1 MTSSRARIL
10 PGPPTGPGPAHGDAC
25 AHPAPTADRPG
36 PAGPTSPGPRAAA
49 APFAI
54 TPIDETERRERI
66 ERLKRLLDERI
77 VLLDGAMGTM
87 VQQHRLDERGYSGE
101 RFRGHGRDL
110 KGNNDILTLTQ
121 PDIIAGIHRAY
132 LEAGADIIETNTFNS
147 NSVSQADY
155 GMEALVPELNYR
167 GARLARAAADEYAR
181 SAGRPAF
188 VAGALGPSSRM
199 CSLSPDVNDPGYRS
213 TSFDEL
219 AATYLDAAR
228 SLLLG
233 GVDLLLIE
241 TVIDTL
247 NAKAAIYAALSLFD
261 ETGIELPIMI
271 SGTITDASGRI
282 LSGQTTEAFWNSIR
296 HARPLAVG
304 LNCAL
309 GGRQLRPYI
318 QELARIADTRVCA
331 YPNAGLPNAFGEYDE
346 APEETA
352 EILRDYASSGLVN
365 ILGGCCGTTPEHI
378 RLLREGVA
386 RCAPRAI
393 PAPAV
398 KTRLAGLEP
407 VAIDEESLFVNV
419 GERTNVTGSAR
430 FRKLIEAGDYA
441 AALEV
446 ARQQVASGA
455 QVIDINMDEG
465 MLDSEAAMVRFL
477 HLIAAEPD
485 IARVPVMLD
494 SSKWSVLEAG
504 LKCLQGKGIVN
515 SISLKEGEQVFL
527 EHARKVRRYGAAAV
541 VMAFDEQGQ
550 ADTVER
556 RVAICQRAYGLLT
569 RAGFP
574 PEDIIFDPNIFAVA
588 TGIEEHNGYALAF
601 IEATRRIKSL
611 LPHAL
616 VSGGVSNVSFSFR
629 GNDPVREAMHSVF
642 LYHAIAAGMDMGIVN
657 AGQLAIYEQIA
668 PELRE
673 TVEDVILDRR
683 PDATERLLEIA
694 GRYKGEGGA
703 KRKDDLEWRSLPVV
717 KRLEHALV
725 KGIDDFVIEDTEEAR
740 LAFEHPLQVIEG
752 PLMDGMNVVGDLFG
766 AGKMFLPQVVK
777 SARVMKRAVAHLIP
791 YIEQMKGAGGGRRT
805 NGRIV
810 LATVKG
816 DVHDIGK
823 NIVGVV
829 LQCNNFE
836 VVDLGVMVSCE
847 KILDTARRENA
858 DFIGLS
864 GLITPSLDEMVNVAR
879 EMQRQGF
886 ELPLLIGG
894 ATTSPAHTSVK
905 IAPQYRSPVI
915 YVKDASR
922 SVGVCQTL
930 ANATQR
936 EAFFAKLS
944 EEHERRR
951 EQHAGR
957 KVKAP
962 ELSIA
967 QARADRRRIDWA
979 TYTPPAPRV
988 PGVRVFEKY
997 PLGELLG
1004 HIDWMPFF
1012 NAWELTGKFP
1022 EVLTDPKVGEA
1033 ASNLYA
1039 DARRMLK
1046 QLMAEGWLEA
1056 RAAIGLF
1063 PANAVGDDVEVYADE
1078 DRGQPLVTLSFLR
1091 QQKGKPPG
1099 QPHECLADYIAPK
1112 SSGVRD
1118 YIGAFAV
1125 TAGVGIEE
1133 HVARFERAHD
1143 DYSSIMLKAL
1153 ADRLAEAAA
1162 EHFHE
1167 RVRRELWGYA
1177 AEESLTNDQLIREEY
1192 RGIRPAP
1199 GYPSC
1204 PDHTE
1209 KAKLWRLL
1217 DVERRIGI
1225 RLTDSFAMY
1234 PTAAVS
1240 GWYLAHPQAHYFPL
1254 GKIGR
1259 DQVEDYARRKGLTV
1273 EQAEKWLAP
1282 SLGYE
1287 IT

>member
-1 MTSSRARIL
+1 MS
-10 PGPPTGPGPAHGDAC
+10 GC
-25 AHPAPTADRPG
+25 AHSDPRADRPV
-36 PAGPTSPGPRAAA
+36 PAGRDSPAPRVAA
-49 APFAI
+49 APFAV
-54 TPIDETERRERI
+54 TPPDETERKERRERL
-66 ERLKRLLDERI
+66 RRLLDERI

-87 VQQHRLDERGYSGE
+87 VQQHRLDERGYRGE
-101 RFRGHGRDL
+101 RFLHHGRDL

-121 PDIIAGIHRAY
+121 PEVIGGIHRAY

-155 GMEALVPELNYR
+155 GTEALVPELNYR
-167 GARLARAAADEYAR
+167 AARLARTVADEF
-181 SAGRPAF
+181 AGAAKRPAF
-188 VAGALGPSSRM
+188 VAGALGPTSRM

-219 AATYLDAAR
+219 AATYLDSAR
-228 SLLLG
+228 ALLLG
-233 GVDLLLIE
+233 GVDLLLVE

-247 NAKAAIYAALSLFD
+247 NAKAAIYALLSLFD
-261 ETGIELPIMI
+261 ETGVEVPIMV

-282 LSGQTTEAFWNSIR
+282 LSGQTAEAFWNSIR
-296 HARPLAVG
+296 HARPLSVG

-318 QELARIADTRVCA
+318 QELARVADTRVCA

-346 APEETA
+346 PPEETA
-352 EILRDYASSGLVN
+352 EILREYAASGLVN

-378 RLLREGVA
+378 RLLRQGLG

-393 PAPAV
+393 PSIPV

-446 ARQQVASGA
+446 ARQQVTSGA

-477 HLIAAEPD
+477 NLIAAEPD

-515 SISLKEGEQVFL
+515 SISLKEGEEIFL
-527 EHARKVRRYGAAAV
+527 DHARKVRRHGAAAV

-556 RVAICQRAYGLLT
+556 RVAICERAYGLLT
-569 RAGFP
+569 RMGFP
-574 PEDIIFDPNIFAVA
+574 AEDIVFDPNIFAVA

-601 IEATRRIKSL
+601 IEATRKIKSL

-657 AGQLAIYEQIA
+657 AGQLAIYEEIA

-673 TVEDVILDRR
+673 AVEDVILNRR
-683 PDATERLLEIA
+683 QDATERLLEMA
-694 GRYKGEGGA
+694 ARFKGDGGVR
-703 KRKDDLEWRSLPVV
+703 RKEDLEWRSLPVA

-740 LAFEHPLQVIEG
+740 LAFDYPLQVIEG
-752 PLMDGMNVVGDLFG
+752 PLMDGMNIVGDLFG

-791 YIEQMKGAGGGRRT
+791 YIEKSKGSSGGQRA
-805 NGRIV
+805 NGRV
-810 LATVKG
+810 VMATVKG

-836 VVDLGVMVSCE
+836 VIDLGVMVPCE
-847 KILDTARRENA
+847 KILETARRENA
-858 DFIGLS
+858 DYIGLS
-864 GLITPSLDEMVNVAR
+864 GLITPSLDEMVSVAR

-905 IAPQYRSPVI
+905 IAPQYKSAVV

-922 SVGVCQTL
+922 AVGVCQTL
-930 ANATQR
+930 ANPTQR
-936 EAFFAKLS
+936 AAFVAKVND
-944 EEHERRR
+944 EHERRR

-962 ELSIA
+962 ELSIE
-967 QARADRRRIDWA
+967 QARANRRRIDWA
-979 TYTPPAPRV
+979 AYSPTAPRV
-988 PGVRVFEKY
+988 PGVRTFEKY
-997 PLGELLG
+997 PLDELLG
-1004 HIDWMPFF
+1004 YIDWMPFF

-1022 EVLTDPKVGEA
+1022 DVLTDPKFGEA

-1046 QLMAEGWLEA
+1046 QLIAESWLEA
-1056 RAAIGLF
+1056 RAVVGLF

-1078 DRGQPLVTLSFLR
+1078 DRGRPLLTLSFLR
-1091 QQKGKPPG
+1091 QQKGKPEG

-1125 TAGVGIEE
+1125 TAGLGIEE

-1153 ADRLAEAAA
+1153 ADRFAEAAA

-1177 AEESLTNDQLIREEY
+1177 AVESLTNDELIREEY
-1192 RGIRPAP
+1192 HGIRPAP
-1199 GYPSC
+1199 GYPAC

-1209 KAKLWRLL
+1209 KAKLWQLL
-1217 DVERRIGI
+1217 DVERRSGI
-1225 RLTDSFAMY
+1225 RLTESFAMY

-1240 GWYLAHPQAHYFPL
+1240 GWYLAHPEARYFAV
-1254 GKIGR
+1254 GKIAR
-1259 DQVEDYARRKGLTV
+1259 DQVEDYARRKGMSL

-1282 SLGYE
+1282 NLGYDN
-1287 IT
+1287 

>member
-1 MTSSRARIL
+1 MTGGCSHAAAR
-10 PGPPTGPGPAHGDAC
+10 
-25 AHPAPTADRPG
+25 ADRPL
-36 PAGPTSPGPRAAA
+36 PAGKDSPAPRAAA
-49 APFAI
+49 APFAVA
-54 TPIDETERRERI
+54 PVDQAERQERI
-66 ERLKRLLDERI
+66 GRLKRLLDERI

-87 VQQHRLDERGYSGE
+87 VQQHRLDERGYRGD
-101 RFRGHGRDL
+101 RFRDHGRDL
-110 KGNNDILTLTQ
+110 KGNNDILTLTR
-121 PDIIAGIHRAY
+121 PDVIGGIHRAY
-132 LEAGADIIETNTFNS
+132 LEAGSDIIETNTFNS
-147 NSVSQADY
+147 NAVSQADY
-155 GMEALVPELNYR
+155 GTEALVPELNYR
-167 GARLARAAADEYAR
+167 AARLARAAVDEYAR

-188 VAGALGPSSRM
+188 VAGALGPTSRM
-199 CSLSPDVNDPGYRS
+199 ASLSPDVNDPGYRN

-228 SLLLG
+228 ALLLG

-247 NAKAAIYAALSLFD
+247 NAKAAIYAVLALFD
-261 ETGIELPIMI
+261 ETGIEVPIMI

-282 LSGQTTEAFWNSIR
+282 LSGQTAEAFWNSIR

-318 QELARIADTRVCA
+318 QELARVADTRVCA

-346 APEETA
+346 PPEETA
-352 EILRDYASSGLVN
+352 EILRDYAASGLVN

-378 RLLREGVA
+378 RLLHEGLG
-386 RCAPRAI
+386 RCAPRAL
-393 PAPAV
+393 PAVPV

-494 SSKWSVLEAG
+494 SSKWTVLEAG

-515 SISLKEGEQVFL
+515 SISLKEGEEIFL
-527 EHARKVRRYGAAAV
+527 EHARKVRCYGAAAV

-556 RVAICQRAYGLLT
+556 RVAICERAYRLLT
-569 RAGFP
+569 NAGFP
-574 PEDIIFDPNIFAVA
+574 AEDIIFDPNIFAVA
-588 TGIEEHNGYALAF
+588 TGIEEHNGYSLAF
-601 IEATRRIKSL
+601 IDATRRIKEL

-616 VSGGVSNVSFSFR
+616 ISGGVSNVSFSFR

-657 AGQLAIYEQIA
+657 AGQLAIYAQIA

-673 TVEDVILDRR
+673 AVEDVILNRR
-683 PDATERLLEIA
+683 KDATERLLEIA
-694 GRYKGEGGA
+694 ARYKSDGGT
-703 KRKDDLEWRSLPVV
+703 KRKEDLEWRSLPVA

-740 LAFEHPLQVIEG
+740 LACDYPLLVIEG
-752 PLMDGMNVVGDLFG
+752 PLMDGMNIVGDLFG

-791 YIEQMKGAGGGRRT
+791 FIEKSKGGGQRT
-805 NGRIV
+805 NGRV
-810 LATVKG
+810 VMATVKG

-836 VVDLGVMVSCE
+836 VIDLGVMVPCE

-864 GLITPSLDEMVNVAR
+864 GLITPSLDEMVGVAR

-905 IAPQYRSPVI
+905 IAPQYKSAVV

-922 SVGVCQTL
+922 AVGICQSL
-930 ANATQR
+930 ANRAQR
-936 EAFFAKLS
+936 EAFVAKVND
-944 EEHERRR
+944 EHERRR

-967 QARADRRRIDWA
+967 QARANRRRIEWA
-979 TYTPPAPRV
+979 GHAPAAPRA

-997 PLGELLG
+997 PLSELLG
-1004 HIDWMPFF
+1004 YIDWMPFF

-1022 EVLTDPKVGEA
+1022 DVLNDPKVGEA

-1046 QLMAEGWLEA
+1046 QLIAENWLEA
-1056 RAAIGLF
+1056 RAVVGLF

-1078 DRGQPLVTLSFLR
+1078 ERGSPLVTLSFLR

-1099 QPHECLADYIAPK
+1099 QPHECLADYVAPR

-1125 TAGVGIEE
+1125 TAGIGIEE

-1153 ADRLAEAAA
+1153 ADRFAEAAA

-1177 AEESLTNDQLIREEY
+1177 GAESLTNDQLIREEY

-1217 DVERRIGI
+1217 DVEHRAGI
-1225 RLTDSFAMY
+1225 RLTESYAMY

-1240 GWYLAHPQAHYFPL
+1240 GWYLAHPEAHYFPL
-1254 GKIGR
+1254 GMIAR
-1259 DQVEDYARRKGLTV
+1259 DQVQDYARRKDFSL
-1273 EQAEKWLAP
+1273 EQAEKWLSAN
-1282 SLGYE
+1282 LGYQ
-1287 IT
+1287 T